1 MRNSGSHSYLGW
13 AQLGPGSSMCRT
25 EQLLIQPPM
34 SRRMNFYWQK
44 APGPRVVVKVYCEWW
59 RVEMR
64 GHLPEVTDPM
74 VLTWNRWLSR
84 VPAWLEVSLVRL
96 WE

>member
-1 MRNSGSHSYLGW
+1 
-13 AQLGPGSSMCRT
+13 MCRT

-34 SRRMNFYWQK
+34 GRRMNFYWQK
-44 APGPRVVVKVYCEWW
+44 APGPRVVVKVPCEWW

-64 GHLPEVTDPM
+64 GHLPEATDPM

-84 VPAWLEVSLVRL
+84 GPAWLEVSLVRL